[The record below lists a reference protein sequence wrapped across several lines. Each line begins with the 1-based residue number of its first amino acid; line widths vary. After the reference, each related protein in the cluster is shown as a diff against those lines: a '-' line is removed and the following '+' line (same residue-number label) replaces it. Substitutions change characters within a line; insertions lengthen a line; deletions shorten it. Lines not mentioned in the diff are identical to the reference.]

1 MLNGLATPEGF
12 IFTSSTNTNRATELT
27 AEQLAGSINRNTTAN
42 VNATPT
48 RPRRTR
54 RARRTPSQIST
65 TSLPAYMK
73 EPGELEL
80 VIVRGPMDMQDVPQ
94 PAATVMPSVNEDNEE
109 MPPRDQSIEYPP
121 EPHSPD
127 NMPFLQDSIAD
138 LNLHQMPTNS
148 PDPRGEAPS
157 YDEALRALSRQ
168 SPPLTE
174 VNLND
179 PPLNLERHRPQRTS
193 GFRSILNSMN
203 PTRLSYHSP
212 TNNIRRGHQRNDSE
226 NSVDSSADS
235 RPQSASGS
243 SHRQSPST
251 SSFFRTLSR
260 QRSIRT
266 INSNHL
272 TSPSV
277 ISINSISSPLTHT
290 ALRTEFTYPRT
301 GPTPE
306 QFRLISSP
314 DALVRFG
321 VPYGADAIAFA
332 ASASRQ
338 DLEPPPPDFDAASS
352 MTNLTRPGGPT
363 SEVTSA
369 VPPLPETTPP
379 TRLNTQTEM
388 FARTELDVIP
398 QSAVATQDGHTE
410 EAQDADADSPSTPVD
425 GNKSVSSRY
434 SLPPLPPSSFRS
446 PTEFGVR
453 SESRVSSYSI
463 QSYATAV
470 ESVSAH
476 GVRPQEPDATVSSSH
491 TIPNSGNNQHTTQ
504 AAVNS
509 DSS

>member
-1 MLNGLATPEGF
+1 MSSSGKCFLH
-12 IFTSSTNTNRATELT
+12 IFGNDA
-27 AEQLAGSINRNTTAN
+27 
-42 VNATPT
+42 
-48 RPRRTR
+48 
-54 RARRTPSQIST
+54 
-65 TSLPAYMK
+65 
-73 EPGELEL
+73 
-80 VIVRGPMDMQDVPQ
+80 IVKLSGPVDLQDVPQ
-94 PAATVMPSVNEDNEE
+94 PAAIVMPSVNEDNEE
-109 MPPRDQSIEYPP
+109 MLPRDQSIEYPP
-121 EPHSPD
+121 EPQSPAD
-127 NMPFLQDSIAD
+127 MPFLQDSIAD
-138 LNLHQMPTNS
+138 RQTPTNG

-157 YDEALRALSRQ
+157 YDEALRALPRQ

-179 PPLNLERHRPQRTS
+179 PPSNPERHWPQRTS
-193 GFRSILNSMN
+193 GFRSILNAMN
-203 PTRLSYHSP
+203 PNRLSYHSP
-212 TNNIRRGHQRNDSE
+212 AHRGHQRNDSE
-226 NSVDSSADS
+226 NSVNSFADS

-243 SHRQSPST
+243 SHRPSPSS

-314 DALVRFG
+314 DALARFG
-321 VPYGADAIAFA
+321 VPYGADAIAFV

-338 DLEPPPPDFDAASS
+338 DLEPPPPDFDATSS
-352 MTNLTRPGGPT
+352 MTNLLNRPGGFT

-369 VPPLPETTPP
+369 TPPLPETTAP
-379 TRLNTQTEM
+379 TRLNIQTET

-398 QSAVATQDGHTE
+398 QSTVATQDGHTE
-410 EAQDADADSPSTPVD
+410 LEAQDADPDSPSTPVID
-425 GNKSVSSRY
+425 KNKSVSSRH
-434 SLPPLPPSSFRS
+434 SLPPLPSSVFRS

-453 SESRVSSYSI
+453 SESRVSSYSM
-463 QSYATAV
+463 QSYATAS

-476 GVRPQEPDATVSSSH
+476 GGRPQEPDVTASS
-491 TIPNSGNNQHTTQ
+491 PDSG
-504 AAVNS
+504 AVNS